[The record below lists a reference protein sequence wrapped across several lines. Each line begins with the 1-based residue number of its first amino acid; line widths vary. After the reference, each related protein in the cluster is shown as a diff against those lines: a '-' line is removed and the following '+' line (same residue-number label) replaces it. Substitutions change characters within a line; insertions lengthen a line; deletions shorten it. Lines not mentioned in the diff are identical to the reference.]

1 MSEQKVI
8 CGIDVGTTKIVAII
22 AEYSD
27 DGNFSIIGIG
37 ESQSEGLE
45 RGVIVNIKDTI
56 KSLELAIK
64 EAEEQSQHEVDS
76 VFVGISGDHIVGMNG
91 MGVVS
96 VGDAVYG
103 NHSSSNGEKSTSKSI
118 IFFSGFAHFGFLAR
132 ATS

>member
-56 KSLELAIK
+56 IAFL
-64 EAEEQSQHEVDS
+64 
-76 VFVGISGDHIVGMNG
+76 
-91 MGVVS
+91 
-96 VGDAVYG
+96 
-103 NHSSSNGEKSTSKSI
+103 STV
-118 IFFSGFAHFGFLAR
+118 
-132 ATS
+132 